1 MSCYFRHIRVVL
13 VEAGIDVT
21 PANKKQVDAAVHDF
35 VKVNY
40 KDCPAA
46 WRRLKPEILDD
57 DNKRLQLIDHIRAS
71 IST

>member
-1 MSCYFRHIRVVL
+1 VSCYFRHIRDL
-13 VEAGIDVT
+13 LIEAGMDIT

-46 WRRLKPEILDD
+46 WRRLKSEILDD
-57 DNKRLQLIDHIRAS
+57 DKKRLQLIDHIRAS

>member
-1 MSCYFRHIRVVL
+1 MSCYFRHIRDIL
-13 VEAGIDVT
+13 MEAGIEIT
-21 PANKKQVDAAVHDF
+21 QANKKQVDAVVHDF

-46 WRRLKPEILDD
+46 WRRLKSEILLDA
-57 DNKRLQLIDHIRAS
+57 NRRLQLVDHIRAS